1 MTKKAVDTSDK
12 SSDKSD
18 ENEKSDLENVS
29 KKEMDSASVEDWK
42 KTPANPPNTLQEQQQ
57 STFGLQYQ
65 PMMPGVMQTQMQP
78 QMMSPFGMA
87 PFGTAAGDASATMQ
101 IPVGDWQSLMN
112 FVR

>member
-1 MTKKAVDTSDK
+1 
-12 SSDKSD
+12 
-18 ENEKSDLENVS
+18 
-29 KKEMDSASVEDWK
+29 
-42 KTPANPPNTLQEQQQ
+42 
-57 STFGLQYQ
+57 
-65 PMMPGVMQTQMQP
+65 MMPGVMQTQMQL

>member
-1 MTKKAVDTSDK
+1 MKMKKLIWK
-12 SSDKSD
+12 MCQ
-18 ENEKSDLENVS
+18 
-29 KKEMDSASVEDWK
+29 KKETDSASVEDQK

-57 STFGLQYQ
+57 PTLGLQYQ
-65 PMMPGVMQTQMQP
+65 PMMPGVMQTQMQL

-87 PFGTAAGDASATMQ
+87 PFGTAASDGSATMQ